1 MPISKRAKTQL
12 AENLIKYR
20 KSFGF
25 TQQKVS
31 DILGIKRS
39 TYGYYEISTY
49 PPLSIMKKLANM
61 YKISID
67 ELTGD
72 STSTF
77 IIDEPTNSG
86 VLTAKQPQA
95 EYNPTVSPHSADETE
110 LLMLY
115 RILPADKRLQV
126 KDILHEIVEKLEN

>member
-1 MPISKRAKTQL
+1 M
-12 AENLIKYR
+12 
-20 KSFGF
+20 
-25 TQQKVS
+25 S

-39 TYGYYEISTY
+39 TYAYYETNTY

-67 ELTGD
+67 ELTGGN
-72 STSTF
+72 TSTF
-77 IIDEPTNSG
+77 IIDGPTNSNI
-86 VLTAKQPQA
+86 LIAKQPQT

-115 RILPADKRLQV
+115 RILPTDKRSQV
-126 KDILHEIVEKLEN
+126 KDILHDIVKKLEN